1 MKLINNSDNNLS
13 HVVDK
18 DTCYILQVGKVLDV
32 PKKVA
37 DIWLTYPGV
46 NIFVSPEDVEEEKKK
61 AVEAALK
68 AEKAK
73 QKAEKQTKAV
83 KPKKTSEK

>member
-13 HVVDK
+13 HIADK

-32 PKKVA
+32 PQAVA
-37 DIWLTYPGV
+37 KIWLTYPGV
-46 NIFVSPEDVEEEKKK
+46 SVFVSPEDVEEEKKK
-61 AVEAALK
+61 AVAEALK

-73 QKAEKQTKAV
+73 QKSAKTV
-83 KPKKTSEK
+83 KPTKKSEK